1 MTENLASPNSADWSR
16 SSAPCN
22 FNTEPK
28 NAHLQKERS
37 LPNPIDTSWKLTL
50 FTHNCK
56 VCESSESATER
67 LLLVLGWGAQ
77 KSQPSLARWEWF
89 LHSLAR
95 LSLHSHHWSSRW
107 IKNSRSTGYRF
118 SLIWQSRIPWF
129 LFDCSKPGSICGVC
143 VQGACLRHVF
153 CQGAP

>member
-1 MTENLASPNSADWSR
+1 MRSQIRYHNSSPRPFTKKYQQKNSSVIFSPCPTFLSAFVLLQHPVSYRGPKSVILRRTSVSMTENLASPNSADWSR

-67 LLLVLGWGAQ
+67 LLLVLG
-77 KSQPSLARWEWF
+77 
-89 LHSLAR
+89 
-95 LSLHSHHWSSRW
+95 
-107 IKNSRSTGYRF
+107 
-118 SLIWQSRIPWF
+118 
-129 LFDCSKPGSICGVC
+129 
-143 VQGACLRHVF
+143 
-153 CQGAP
+153 